1 MPARGVGRGRVD
13 EQPMD
18 EACRGRRTG
27 WRRAGRWLL
36 IVGFVAL
43 ALLAAERLAVGFHVL
58 LVANDPHAAMD
69 LLSRLTEVRAW
80 FSGEPVYGH
89 IGPARYPPATY
100 AMLWPLL
107 AWTTP
112 MAARYLWAVVVVAS
126 LAALIAL
133 LIRAAGARSVETRML
148 VALTVAS
155 SQAVSYSLAVAQLT
169 VPTVALVLAGVVL
182 ACRRP
187 SSVVR
192 QAGAALL
199 LLLALVKPTL
209 TAPLFWVPLLA
220 AANPAACLAAGG
232 GYAVLTVVAARF
244 QGLPLPALIAAW
256 LAANRTA
263 VISRG
268 YGNLESW
275 LRGSGVDSWIP
286 AVSMLLL
293 LGLGGWVWRHR
304 GQDPWWL
311 MAVCA
316 VVARVWTYHQLYDD
330 ILVLVPMAYLL
341 RVAGDEGHSRRRRVV
356 AGATL
361 LFAWVPFIAPARF
374 LLLPITAEGV
384 LDGVRTAS
392 WLLMLGVVLA
402 VGKPFRQPGE
412 IESGA

>member
-1 MPARGVGRGRVD
+1 MPAQRVGRRRVD
-13 EQPMD
+13 EKPTD
-18 EACRGRRTG
+18 EAPRGRRTS

-36 IVGFVAL
+36 IVAFVTL
-43 ALLAAERLAVGFHVL
+43 ALLAAERLTAGFHVL

-69 LLSRLTEVRAW
+69 LLSRRAEVRAW

-112 MAARYLWAVVVVAS
+112 VAARYLWAVVVVAS

-133 LIRAAGARSVETRML
+133 LIRAAAARSVETRML
-148 VALTVAS
+148 VVLTVAS
-155 SQAVSYSLAVAQLT
+155 SQAVSYSVAVAQLT
-169 VPTVALVLAGVVL
+169 VPTVALALAGVVL

-199 LLLALVKPTL
+199 LLSALVKPTL

-220 AANPAACLAAGG
+220 AANPAASLAAGG
-232 GYAVLTVVAARF
+232 GYVVLTVVAARF

-286 AVSMLLL
+286 ALSLLL
-293 LGLGGWVWRHR
+293 LLALGGWVWRHR

-330 ILVLVPMAYLL
+330 MLALVPMAYLL

-361 LFAWVPFIAPARF
+361 LFAWVLFIAPARF

-384 LDGVRTAS
+384 LDGVRAAS

-402 VGKPFRQPGE
+402 MGKLSRQPDE
-412 IESGA
+412 IEIGE

>member
-13 EQPMD
+13 ERTTD
-18 EACRGRRTG
+18 EACRGRRTA
-27 WRRAGRWLL
+27 WRRSRRWLF
-36 IVGFVAL
+36 IVAVVAL
-43 ALLAAERLAVGFHVL
+43 ALLAAERLTEGFHAL

-69 LLSRLTEVRAW
+69 LLSRRAEVRAW

-89 IGPARYPPATY
+89 IESARYPPATY

-112 MAARYLWAVVVVAS
+112 MAARYLWAVVLIAS
-126 LAALIAL
+126 SVALIAL
-133 LIRAAGARSVETRML
+133 LLRAAEARSVETRTL
-148 VALTVAS
+148 VVLTVAS
-155 SQAVSYSLAVAQLT
+155 SQALSYSLAVGQLT
-169 VPTVALVLAGVVL
+169 VPTVALALAGVVL

-187 SSVVR
+187 SSAVR

-199 LLLALVKPTL
+199 LLSALVKPTL
-209 TAPLFWVPLLA
+209 TAPLFWVALLA
-220 AANPAACLAAGG
+220 AANPAAGLAAGG
-232 GYAVLTVVAARF
+232 GYAVVTLVAARF
-244 QGLPLPALIAAW
+244 QALPLPALIDAW

-263 VISRG
+263 GNSRG

-286 AVSMLLL
+286 AVSLLL
-293 LGLGGWVWRHR
+293 LAALGGWMWRHR
-304 GQDPWWL
+304 SRDPWWL

-341 RVAGDEGHSRRRRVV
+341 RIVGDETHSPRRRVA
-356 AGATL
+356 AGAAL
-361 LFAWVPFIAPARF
+361 LFAWVLFIAPARF

-384 LDGVRTAS
+384 LDGLRTAS

-402 VGKPFRQPGE
+402 VGKPSRRPGE